1 MGILTFF
8 GQTCSEIKNK
18 HQFSHI
24 FQGKVP
30 KHQGKNMT
38 CFSQR

>member
-1 MGILTFF
+1 MGILTLF
-8 GQTCSEIKNK
+8 GQTYPEIKTK
-18 HQFSHI
+18 HQFSHN

-30 KHQGKNMT
+30 KNQGENMT

>member
-8 GQTCSEIKNK
+8 GQTCPEIKTK
-18 HQFSHI
+18 HQFSHN

-30 KHQGKNMT
+30 KHQGENMT
-38 CFSQR
+38 CFSKR